1 MSCEYT
7 TRGAFCS
14 RPCHSCDRRMK
25 WRAIDARIM
34 RQRSTARQ
42 MSTRPNGGTK

>member
-1 MSCEYT
+1 MCEFT
-7 TRGAFCS
+7 SKGMFCS

-34 RQRSTARQ
+34 RQRKTAELQRKA
-42 MSTRPNGGTK
+42 PTK